1 VSRRRF
7 PIRSWYPSQHLLRQN
22 PPPRSQFG
30 SRRGCPAQ
38 HELPAARDGAGN
50 PIEVVGAWS
59 DVTARKQLAEA
70 LAAAQER
77 LVHLL
82 SCDIEC
88 EPAGVAQLA
97 AAGSSLDRHEIAA
110 RPATSASDQ
119 RPRKHPGGAVRFK
132 QTELTPRALKG
143 RRRPTCKRL
152 ERVHGH
158 DCGNRQPPSAR
169 NTENGCCGHGTV

>member
-1 VSRRRF
+1 VIRAHQPGSEPIDIPRRF

-70 LAAAQER
+70 L
-77 LVHLL
+77 L
-82 SCDIEC
+82 
-88 EPAGVAQLA
+88 
-97 AAGSSLDRHEIAA
+97 
-110 RPATSASDQ
+110 
-119 RPRKHPGGAVRFK
+119 PRKNV
-132 QTELTPRALKG
+132 
-143 RRRPTCKRL
+143 
-152 ERVHGH
+152 
-158 DCGNRQPPSAR
+158 SSI
-169 NTENGCCGHGTV
+169 CCL

>member
-1 VSRRRF
+1 IPETIPNPVVV
-7 PIRSWYPSQHLLRQN
+7 PSQHLLRQN

-70 LAAAQER
+70 LAAAPER

-82 SCDIEC
+82 SCDIER

-97 AAGSSLDRHEIAA
+97 AAGSSHDRHEIAE
-110 RPATSASDQ
+110 RPGTSPSNQ
-119 RPRKHPGGAVRFK
+119 CPRTHLCRSRSSNA
-132 QTELTPRALKG
+132 
-143 RRRPTCKRL
+143 KRL
-152 ERVHGH
+152 EGP
-158 DCGNRQPPSAR
+158 NSAR
-169 NTENGCCGHGTV
+169 FFEVLAHLSNGYRGN

>member
-1 VSRRRF
+1 MLINLAQNPLISRRRF

-50 PIEVVGAWS
+50 PIEVVRAWS

-77 LVHLL
+77 LR
-82 SCDIEC
+82 
-88 EPAGVAQLA
+88 QQRA
-97 AAGSSLDRHEIAA
+97 AADHRALLRGRVGPSTQIPRRLKVSLWPRTSPGRGSFLAGNTRHVPNRRRLLMCDHGAIAIAVTMTSPTRTAAAA
-110 RPATSASDQ
+110 RYI
-119 RPRKHPGGAVRFK
+119 
-132 QTELTPRALKG
+132 
-143 RRRPTCKRL
+143 CK
-152 ERVHGH
+152 
-158 DCGNRQPPSAR
+158 PSKR
-169 NTENGCCGHGTV
+169 